1 LFGIIKRQSLRASGA
16 ARKQAG
22 RRVVGRLLKGRAPRR
37 SKSMEVASRQSI
49 LIIEPNAQLREEIVN
64 FLLSAGYEDVAAADN
79 LPAALDKNRRSD
91 YEVIVADAGRPLTTG
106 LQFAADL
113 ASLKP
118 GAKIIFMINAEDQ
131 QSWDQIAAQ
140 SVGVRFLIKT
150 DFARNLLYLLE
161 ESARP

>member
-1 LFGIIKRQSLRASGA
+1 LKPTAKFRWSLRDKDVKDMLRGCMEI
-16 ARKQAG
+16 AR
-22 RRVVGRLLKGRAPRR
+22 
-37 SKSMEVASRQSI
+37 RQSI

-64 FLLSAGYEDVAAADN
+64 FLLSAGYEDVTATDS
-79 LPAALDKNRRSD
+79 LYAALDKIRQSE
-91 YEVIVADAGRPLTTG
+91 YEVTVADAGRPLTTE

-140 SVGVRFLIKT
+140 SADVRFLIKT
-150 DFARNLLYLLE
+150 DFARDLLYLLKE
-161 ESARP
+161 GAQP

>member
-1 LFGIIKRQSLRASGA
+1 MEDTLRGNMNEANRQ
-16 ARKQAG
+16 
-22 RRVVGRLLKGRAPRR
+22 P
-37 SKSMEVASRQSI
+37 I
-49 LIIEPNAQLREEIVN
+49 LIVVPNAQFREEVFN
-64 FLLSAGYEDVAAADN
+64 FLLSAGYENVTATDS
-79 LPAALDKNRRSD
+79 LPAALDKIRQSE
-91 YEVIVADAGRPLTTG
+91 YEVTVADAGRPPTAG

-113 ASLKP
+113 GGFKP

>member
-22 RRVVGRLLKGRAPRR
+22 RRVAGRLLTGRAPRR

>member
-1 LFGIIKRQSLRASGA
+1 MEI
-16 ARKQAG
+16 ARRK
-22 RRVVGRLLKGRAPRR
+22 
-37 SKSMEVASRQSI
+37 SI

-64 FLLSAGYEDVAAADN
+64 FLLSAGYEDVAATDS
-79 LPAALDKNRRSD
+79 LFEALDKIRQSE
-91 YEVIVADAGRPLTTG
+91 YEVTVADAGKPPATG
-106 LQFAADL
+106 LQFAAEL
-113 ASLKP
+113 VSMKP

-161 ESARP
+161 ESAQP

>member
-1 LFGIIKRQSLRASGA
+1 MNA
-16 ARKQAG
+16 AN
-22 RRVVGRLLKGRAPRR
+22 
-37 SKSMEVASRQSI
+37 RQSI
-49 LIIEPNAQLREEIVN
+49 LIIEPNEQLREEIFN
-64 FLLSAGYEDVAAADN
+64 FLLSAGYEEVAAADSPN
-79 LPAALDKNRRSD
+79 AALDKIRQSE
-91 YEVIVADAGRPLTTG
+91 YEVTVADAGRPLTTE

-161 ESARP
+161 EGAQP

>member
-1 LFGIIKRQSLRASGA
+1 MNEANYQ
-16 ARKQAG
+16 
-22 RRVVGRLLKGRAPRR
+22 P
-37 SKSMEVASRQSI
+37 I
-49 LIIEPNAQLREEIVN
+49 LIVVPNAQFREEVFN
-64 FLLSAGYEDVAAADN
+64 FLLSAGYENVTATDS
-79 LPAALDKNRRSD
+79 LPAALDKIRQSE
-91 YEVIVADAGRPLTTG
+91 YEVTVADAGRPPTAG

-113 ASLKP
+113 GGFKP